1 MLVTPCRAP
10 CIRAGGAG
18 RWGVRRAMTEEQPP
32 TESGEAHPKGTV
44 AVLVVFLLMIIA
56 LWASV
61 YVILLA
67 RGVTA

>member
-1 MLVTPCRAP
+1 
-10 CIRAGGAG
+10 
-18 RWGVRRAMTEEQPP
+18 MTEDQRPAEP
-32 TESGEAHPKGTV
+32 GEAHPRGTV
-44 AVLVVFLLMIIA
+44 AVLVVFLLTIIA